1 MDLIVVYLLY
11 LSLLPKAINTEATE
25 IADPGAFASAQRRT
39 RPTRKTASVDYRQF
53 SHLTQPHQLECKTCH
68 QFPSKNWK
76 EIRKGDEGFPD
87 VTEYPEHQ
95 GCLSCHRSQFFARQR
110 PVPYICSNC
119 HVKATPRDTS
129 RYPFPSVGEKFL
141 TSDKAKGFVSDF
153 RVYFPH
159 DKHLDV
165 ISKRQDDWRNK
176 SVVREGPM
184 AAISFRENSQP
195 KSGRHLE
202 SDPKS
207 CETCHQ
213 TYRPQEKS
221 DDEFVTKPPKDIGDN
236 FWLKKGTFKTR
247 PITHSTCFTCHNQE
261 SELAPL
267 PPDCNAC
274 HKLPTPSKLA
284 TDFDSALNTKIG
296 ITDWVMVT
304 TWRARLSAGAFRHEV
319 HPDLSCTKC
328 HNPTMNTVD
337 VKTLKVAVK
346 SCGGA
351 EGCHITATSDDGGI
365 LNYEIDQRKKDPKFV
380 CTKCHVA
387 FGKESVPATHYE
399 SIPKPAK

>member
-1 MDLIVVYLLY
+1 M
-11 LSLLPKAINTEATE
+11 
-25 IADPGAFASAQRRT
+25 R
-39 RPTRKTASVDYRQF
+39 
-53 SHLTQPHQLECKTCH
+53 
-68 QFPSKNWK
+68 
-76 EIRKGDEGFPD
+76 
-87 VTEYPEHQ
+87 
-95 GCLSCHRSQFFARQR
+95 
-110 PVPYICSNC
+110 
-119 HVKATPRDTS
+119 
-129 RYPFPSVGEKFL
+129 
-141 TSDKAKGFVSDF
+141 
-153 RVYFPH
+153 
-159 DKHLDV
+159 
-165 ISKRQDDWRNK
+165 
-176 SVVREGPM
+176 
-184 AAISFRENSQP
+184 AISFRENSQP
-195 KSGRHLE
+195 KSVRHLE

-213 TYRPQEKS
+213 TYQPQEKS

-274 HKLPTPSKLA
+274 HKLPTPAKLA

-328 HNPTMNTVD
+328 HNPTLINTVE

-387 FGKESVPATHYE
+387 VWQRVSTCNSLRVDSETGKVDFEGWNAES
-399 SIPKPAK
+399 